1 MNSKLSDEMKNVEF
15 VVSDLPNAYDTH
27 ETPNLSYSNIPLPYK
42 KDKWY
47 SHVSYQ
53 LKSFFVTNDRLL
65 SLFLLYQSVGPRIL
79 SLVDIYTDIRVTM
92 DLYNSKQDYSA
103 LFGLSLIFIS
113 FSFIMLWSV
122 SLRLIDKFI
131 DTGIKRQ
138 KSGIVNKLIYHNR
151 ASKTLFDILL
161 VLYLFPPF
169 GCLLVT
175 LYEVWYLLYDVYLG
189 VKSFI
194 KGEILIIDK
203 NLERRALKQF
213 RRIVEFFGEGIPQLI
228 SQIYMFIF
236 KIKISP
242 FDLYLSI
249 FVSTFHLIYNLYK
262 LHKEAKYNG
271 LSFAQYSINVL
282 HLGV

>member
-1 MNSKLSDEMKNVEF
+1 MKNVEF
-15 VVSDLPNAYDTH
+15 ILNSDDDDEQKSHVHSP
-27 ETPNLSYSNIPLPYK
+27 PSNTIALPYK
-42 KDKWY
+42 QDKC
-47 SHVSYQ
+47 HSYISYR

-65 SLFLLYQSVGPRIL
+65 SLALLYQSVGPRIL
-79 SLVDIYTDIRVTM
+79 SLIDIYTDIQVTM
-92 DLYNSKQDYSA
+92 DLYNSKQKYSA

-131 DTGIKRQ
+131 DIKTQ
-138 KSGIVNKLIYHNR
+138 KSGIINKLIHHNR
-151 ASKTLFDILL
+151 ASKMIFDVLL
-161 VLYLFPPF
+161 LLYLFPPL

-175 LYEVWYLLYDVYLG
+175 LYEIWYLLYDVYLG

-213 RRIVEFFGEGIPQLI
+213 RRIVEFFGESIPELI
-228 SQIYMFIF
+228 LQIYMFIF
-236 KIKISP
+236 KIKVSP

-262 LHKEAKYNG
+262 LRQEAKYNG
-271 LSFAQYSINVL
+271 LSFAQYSISVL
-282 HLGV
+282 HLGMIN